1 MKNPSSLRRFTLLQ
15 KELQEYKLSL
25 FWTPIVIAA
34 VLTVLML
41 VSVLVANRITAMSDV
56 FLDVV
61 MSEHTDVSPTI
72 VINLDGDE
80 EIEITTEGSL
90 GVPAP
95 PAPPTVEY
103 EVEVASP
110 EEMPAEEDWNFSREW
125 RFEPQQREK
134 PEYESAEVGSLNP
147 VLHVIHGFLLVVL
160 VLVTANYLLGCLYN
174 DRKDRSILFWKSMPV
189 SEWQEVITRLT
200 VALVVAPAIYIAV
213 SLVLQVVFV
222 LLAML
227 LLWRM
232 DMDPFAM
239 VLANVHFDDLL
250 LQQVGGWLM
259 TALWVAPV
267 YGWLMLAS
275 AFARRSPFL
284 AAITPVVALMLL
296 EVILF
301 GSNHV
306 IEAVINH
313 VPHYIGGESVVG
325 FYFSGAYWQ
334 QIDFVSLISGL
345 VFAAITVVASVY
357 LRRYR
362 FDL

>member
-1 MKNPSSLRRFTLLQ
+1 M
-15 KELQEYKLSL
+15 
-25 FWTPIVIAA
+25 
-34 VLTVLML
+34 
-41 VSVLVANRITAMSDV
+41 
-56 FLDVV
+56 
-61 MSEHTDVSPTI
+61 
-72 VINLDGDE
+72 
-80 EIEITTEGSL
+80 
-90 GVPAP
+90 
-95 PAPPTVEY
+95 
-103 EVEVASP
+103 
-110 EEMPAEEDWNFSREW
+110 
-125 RFEPQQREK
+125 
-134 PEYESAEVGSLNP
+134 
-147 VLHVIHGFLLVVL
+147 
-160 VLVTANYLLGCLYN
+160 
-174 DRKDRSILFWKSMPV
+174 
-189 SEWQEVITRLT
+189 
-200 VALVVAPAIYIAV
+200 
-213 SLVLQVVFV
+213 
-222 LLAML
+222 
-227 LLWRM
+227 
-232 DMDPFAM
+232 
-239 VLANVHFDDLL
+239 
-250 LQQVGGWLM
+250 GGWLM

-275 AFARRSPFL
+275 AFARRAPFL